1 MSGFYNRTL
10 LRFLGVHTPQPFID
24 LDSAI
29 DHFYRDVSTV
39 TLSIEVKH
47 GENICRRYADLHLYD
62 KNLREALKH
71 PDAFNGAL
79 LAGSYLVSYCSS
91 AKSLL
96 DSVSIALNEVK
107 EMNLPNKKQDFSRK
121 DFWEKFKKSDS
132 QCCKR
137 YEPLK
142 NWFDEVVHW
151 RDSAVHRITPLII
164 VHSAGPL
171 EDKSRDELQIKII
184 PSPDVGLSDLLVKK
198 ENLKWKNP
206 TFLSNEWNPHIEK
219 LIHLI
224 CEDLCSKLS

>member
-1 MSGFYNRTL
+1 MARGSISDIVGNNQVRRTRKSKEAEVMSGFYNRTL
-10 LRFLGVHTPQPFID
+10 LRFLGVPTPQPFID

-29 DHFYRDVSTV
+29 DQFYRDVSTV

-107 EMNLPNKKQDFSRK
+107 EMDLPNKKQDFSKK
-121 DFWEKFKKSDS
+121 DFWEKFKKDDLTFEEFY
-132 QCCKR
+132 KR
-137 YEPLK
+137 EMERQINSIK
-142 NWFDEVVHW
+142 EIKKTQDEW
-151 RDSAVHRITPLII
+151 RII
-164 VHSAGPL
+164 VYDVNQAIMEIMDFTKSNNL
-171 EDKSRDELQIKII
+171 EIKKINTY
-184 PSPDVGLSDLLVKK
+184 L
-198 ENLKWKNP
+198 
-206 TFLSNEWNPHIEK
+206 
-219 LIHLI
+219 HL
-224 CEDLCSKLS
+224 